1 MNFKKLIRSLTACA
15 ILTLSLGA
23 AVHADE
29 SYPALE
35 VSEQGYEEII
45 PSYDGT
51 LCVAKQNEKYGLI
64 NAQGEVLVDFLYDA
78 YTLPNLQGYTI
89 FYTKRKNIYY

>member
-64 NAQGEVLVDFLYDA
+64 NAQGEVAARYAPATEPEKIAKDIKKELEKVE
-78 YTLPNLQGYTI
+78 
-89 FYTKRKNIYY
+89 K